1 MFRGLFPRLFSYFRE
16 GGLLYAEFSIG
27 GTGAVSQ
34 SAAQAASSHNEV
46 TLVRTGVGA
55 YTVNYPACGR
65 AHVMPQLALNA
76 GAQITT
82 GGQLFVLVVN
92 PGAGTAT
99 MVARKVATD
108 NNNTEIA
115 SGDVVRVFVYAGQ
128 GSP

>member
-27 GTGAVSQ
+27 AAGAVTQ
-34 SAAQAASSHNEV
+34 TAAQAATSHNEV
-46 TLVRTGVGA
+46 TLTRTNTGA
-55 YTVNYPACGR
+55 YTIGYPACGR
-65 AHVMPQLALNA
+65 AFVVAQLALLV
-76 GAQITT
+76 GAQITN
-82 GGQLFVLVVN
+82 GGQLFVLVVS
-92 PGAGTAT
+92 PSAGTAT

-115 SGDVVRVFVYAGQ
+115 NGDVVRVFVYAGQ